1 MRKTGLLIL
10 LVAAL
15 IGCPPPGE
23 DEIFNNINIADWVTF
38 ADGDSISSVTQS
50 FTVAAEKDGYTATV
64 KAPSTMTVEG
74 NTVSVNP
81 INIYAPSQEA
91 ILTITLTKNGV
102 SKQFPLTVTLKRTL
116 GSMPVEQLFLFEE
129 SLDTINGVTKNFT
142 LAQDTGDWG
151 EDISWKFETGSENLV
166 YNAETGEVTVT
177 LTDEQQKATAT
188 ATFTKEGFESVTKTY
203 NITVLTQNEGFSWT
217 PDSLTDYITLG
228 NGGKDYLW
236 RIRDNFTLQ
245 TSFEAGTDHEAGTIT
260 WTSSN
265 EAAISVSGGNATV
278 TRDLDSQK
286 VTLTAAFAET
296 GRRPKEVTIDVLVME
311 TIPATLT
318 VDGKTYKLVY
328 FDAFDNQAI
337 LEANWDVGNPGH
349 NAPEIGN
356 NNLDPTYF
364 KSPDGQFHGYAD
376 EWQKQPTWSPL
387 ATYIEDGKAR
397 LLAKYDKE
405 AQIGVAGA
413 LHSKRL
419 FPHGV
424 FHARWT
430 QKRDTASH
438 WDAFWLDTNQPFSK
452 AYGQKLLNLP
462 KALRSE
468 VDVDSDLGEGF
479 FDNQANNIQH
489 GNTSVSNPILYQSQ
503 YTLKT
508 DSSVPDWGFTAAKRV
523 DKIGRWYN
531 GEQRYELD
539 AYEWNPAG
547 GDINIKTQNNVIHTW
562 HWMRGYPGNT
572 SGTDH
577 EVDKKWFVGDV
588 ARNDGK
594 VGGYST
600 TYKAAVNKTPSF
612 TLTALYND
620 SKIAFYYNAH
630 GESNFSSPK
639 YSRSKKDDG
648 TFDNSAKKPDPT
660 DPKQTIPN
668 PDNFQPWPDDEFNP
682 VQVKFT
688 IEPGQWNDAYYLITT
703 TFKDKPDEFDA
714 MDLEY
719 FAYYAAEDD
728 MFNPNIGDENSGV
741 SLTAITDMDNV
752 QEDSDTQAKLTKE
765 WVQE

>member
-1 MRKTGLLIL
+1 MRKTSLLIL

-23 DEIFNNINIADWVTF
+23 DELFNNINIADWVTF

-116 GSMPVEQLFLFEE
+116 GSIPVEQLILFEE
-129 SLDTINGVTKNFT
+129 SLDTIDGVTKNFT

-151 EDISWKFETGSENLV
+151 EDISWKFDTGSENLV

-177 LTDEQQKATAT
+177 LTDEQQTAKAT
-188 ATFTKEGFESVTKTY
+188 ATFTKEGFETVTKTY
-203 NITVLTQNEGFSWT
+203 EITVLTQNEGFSWT

-245 TSFEAGTDHEAGTIT
+245 TSFEAGTGHDAGTIT

-265 EAAISVSGGNATV
+265 EDAISISGGNATV
-278 TRDLDSQK
+278 TRALDSQK
-286 VTLTAAFAET
+286 VTLTAAFKEES
-296 GRRPKEVTIDVLVME
+296 RREKSLTVDVLVME
-311 TIPATLT
+311 TIPNTLE
-318 VDGKTYKLVY
+318 VDGKTYNLVY

-337 LEANWDVGNPGH
+337 LEANWDIGNPGH

-356 NNLDPTYF
+356 NNLPPTYF
-364 KSPDGQFHGYAD
+364 EAPDGQFHGYAD
-376 EWQKQPTWSPL
+376 EWQKQPTWSPR

-462 KALRSE
+462 KALRSQVE
-468 VDVDSDLGEGF
+468 TTTEGF
-479 FDNQANNIQH
+479 FDNQAENIQH
-489 GNTSVSNPILYQSQ
+489 GNISVSNPILYQSQ

-531 GEQRYELD
+531 GEQRYEID

-547 GDINIKTQNNVIHTW
+547 GNINITTQNNVIHTW
-562 HWMRGYPGNT
+562 HWMRGYPGNQT
-572 SGTDH
+572 G
-577 EVDKKWFVGDV
+577 EQNGVDKKWFVGDV
-588 ARNDGK
+588 ARNNGK

-600 TYKAAVNKTPSF
+600 TYNAAVNKTPSF

-648 TFDNSAKKPDPT
+648 TFDNTATKPDPENEG
-660 DPKQTIPN
+660 QTISN
-668 PDNFQPWPDDEFNP
+668 PDNYQPWPDDEFNP

-688 IEPGQWNDAYYLITT
+688 IEPGQWDDRFFLITT

-741 SLTAITDMDNV
+741 ALTAITDMDNV
-752 QEDSDTQAKLTKE
+752 QEDNETQAKLTKE

>member
-1 MRKTGLLIL
+1 M
-10 LVAAL
+10 VAAL

-91 ILTITLTKNGV
+91 ILTITLTKDGV

-116 GSMPVEQLFLFEE
+116 GSMPVEQLILFEE
-129 SLDTINGVTKNFT
+129 SLDTIDGVTKNFT
-142 LAQDTGDWG
+142 LVQNTGDWG
-151 EDISWKFETGSENLV
+151 EDISWEFATDSANLQ
-166 YNAETGEVTVT
+166 YNDLTGEVTVT

-188 ATFTKEGFESVTKTY
+188 ATFTKEGFEPVTKTY
-203 NITVLTQNEGFSWT
+203 NITVLTKNEGFSWT

-228 NGGKDYLW
+228 NDGKDYLW
-236 RIRDNFTLQ
+236 RIRAD
-245 TSFEAGTDHEAGTIT
+245 FELTTEIPADDTHGAVTVS
-260 WTSSN
+260 WSSSN
-265 EAAISVSGGNATV
+265 EGAISINGKKATV
-278 TRDLDSQK
+278 TRALDSQK
-286 VTLTAAFAET
+286 VTLTAAFKEES
-296 GRRPKEVTIDVLVME
+296 RRKKSLTVDVLVME
-311 TIPATLT
+311 TIPNTLT

-337 LEANWDVGNPGH
+337 LEANWDIGNPGH
-349 NAPEIGN
+349 DAPEIGN
-356 NNLDPTYF
+356 NNLAPSYF
-364 KSPDGQFHGYAD
+364 KAPDGQFHGYAD
-376 EWQKQPTWSPL
+376 EWQKQPTWSPK

-430 QKRDTASH
+430 QKRDSNSH

-462 KALRSE
+462 KALRSQVE
-468 VDVDSDLGEGF
+468 TTTEGF
-479 FDNQANNIQH
+479 FNNQANNIQH

-508 DSSVPDWGFTAAKRV
+508 DSSVPNWGFTAAKRV

-539 AYEWNPAG
+539 AYEWVSG
-547 GDINIKTQNNVIHTW
+547 TGQNNVIHTW

-572 SGTDH
+572 SGTDNG
-577 EVDKKWFVGDV
+577 VDKKWFVGDV
-588 ARNDGK
+588 ARNQGK
-594 VGGYST
+594 VGGYSIG
-600 TYKAAVNKTPSF
+600 YSAAVNKTPSF

-648 TFDNSAKKPDPT
+648 TFDNTATTTNSNKE
-660 DPKQTIPN
+660 QIPN
-668 PDNFQPWPDDEFNP
+668 PDNYQPWPDDEFNP

-688 IEPGQWNDAYYLITT
+688 IEPGQWDDRFFMITT
-703 TFKDKPDEFDA
+703 EFQNKPDEFDA

-728 MFNPNIGDENSGV
+728 MLNPNIGDADSAGV
-741 SLTAITDMDNV
+741 PLTAITDMDNV

>member
-91 ILTITLTKNGV
+91 ILTITLTKDGV

-116 GSMPVEQLFLFEE
+116 GSMPVEELILFEE
-129 SLDTINGVTKNFT
+129 SLDTIDGVTKNFT

-151 EDISWKFETGSENLV
+151 ENISWKFDTDSANLV
-166 YNAETGEVTVT
+166 YNDLTGEVTVT

-188 ATFTKEGFESVTKTY
+188 ATFTKEGFETVTKTY
-203 NITVLTQNEGFSWT
+203 EITVLTQNEGFSWT
-217 PDSLTDYITLG
+217 PDSLSDYITLG
-228 NGGKDYLW
+228 NDGNDYLW

-245 TSFEAGTDHEAGTIT
+245 TSFEAGTDHDAGTIT

-265 EAAISVSGGNATV
+265 EAAISVSGGNAAV
-278 TRDLDSQK
+278 TRGLDSQK

-296 GRRPKEVTIDVLVME
+296 GRRPKEIKIDVLVME

-337 LEANWDVGNPGH
+337 LEANWDIGNPGH

-356 NNLDPTYF
+356 NNLKPTYF
-364 KSPDGQFHGYAD
+364 KAPDGQFHGYAD
-376 EWQKQPTWSPL
+376 EWQKQPTWSPR

-430 QKRDTASH
+430 QKRDSNSH

-462 KALRSE
+462 KALRSQVE
-468 VDVDSDLGEGF
+468 TTTEGF
-479 FDNQANNIQH
+479 FDNQAANIQH
-489 GNTSVSNPILYQSQ
+489 GDTTVSNPILYQSA

-508 DSSVPDWGFTAAKRV
+508 TSTESWNFTAAKRV
-523 DKIGRWYN
+523 DQIGRWYN

-539 AYEWNPAG
+539 AYEWVKG
-547 GDINIKTQNNVIHTW
+547 TGQNNVIHTW
-562 HWMRGYPGNT
+562 HWMRGYPGNQT
-572 SGTDH
+572 GSQNG
-577 EVDKKWFVGDV
+577 VDKKWYVGDV
-588 ARNDGK
+588 ARNQGK
-594 VGGYST
+594 VGGYSIGYSAT
-600 TYKAAVNKTPSF
+600 VNKTPSF

-620 SKIAFYYNAH
+620 SIIAFYYNAH
-630 GESNFSSPK
+630 GESNFNSPT
-639 YSRSKKDDG
+639 YSRSKQEGDIFDSTRPKD
-648 TFDNSAKKPDPT
+648 N
-660 DPKQTIPN
+660 Q
-668 PDNFQPWPDDEFNP
+668 QPWPDDEFNP

-688 IEPGQWNDAYYLITT
+688 IEPGQWNEDFFQITT
-703 TFKDKPDEFDA
+703 AFKDKPDEFDA

-719 FAYYAAEDD
+719 FAYYAAEND
-728 MFNPNIGDENSGV
+728 MLNPNIGDENSGV
-741 SLTAITDMDNV
+741 TLKAITDMDNV
-752 QEDSDTQAKLTKE
+752 LEDSDTQAKLTKE
-765 WVQE
+765 WVQK

>member
-91 ILTITLTKNGV
+91 ILTITLTKDGV

-116 GSMPVEQLFLFEE
+116 GSMPVEQLILFEE
-129 SLDTINGVTKNFT
+129 SLDTIDGVTKNFT
-142 LAQDTGDWG
+142 LVQNTGDWG
-151 EDISWKFETGSENLV
+151 EDISWEFDTDSANLV
-166 YNAETGEVTVT
+166 YNDLTGEVTVT

-188 ATFTKEGFESVTKTY
+188 ATFTKEGFETVPKTY
-203 NITVLTQNEGFSWT
+203 EITVLTKNEGFSWT
-217 PDSLTDYITLG
+217 PDSLSDYITLG

-236 RIRDNFTLQ
+236 RIRAD
-245 TSFEAGTDHEAGTIT
+245 FELTTEIPADDTHGAVTVSWI
-260 WTSSN
+260 SSN
-265 EAAISVSGGNATV
+265 EDAISINGGDATV
-278 TRDLDSQK
+278 TRALDSQK

-296 GRRPKEVTIDVLVME
+296 GRRPKEIKIDVLVME
-311 TIPATLT
+311 TIPATLS

-337 LEANWDVGNPGH
+337 LEANWDIGNPGH
-349 NAPEIGN
+349 DAPKIGN
-356 NNLDPTYF
+356 NNLAPSYF
-364 KSPDGQFHGYAD
+364 KAPDGQFHGYAD
-376 EWQKQPTWSPL
+376 EWQKQPTWSPR

-397 LLAKYDKE
+397 LLAKYDTE

-430 QKRDTASH
+430 QKRDSNSH

-462 KALRSE
+462 KALRSQVE
-468 VDVDSDLGEGF
+468 TTTEGF
-479 FDNQANNIQH
+479 FNNQANNIQH

-508 DSSVPDWGFTAAKRV
+508 GSSVPNWGFTAAKRV

-539 AYEWNPAG
+539 AYEWVSG
-547 GDINIKTQNNVIHTW
+547 TGQNNVIHTW
-562 HWMRGYPGNT
+562 HWMRGYPGNQT
-572 SGTDH
+572 GTDNG
-577 EVDKKWFVGDV
+577 VDKKWFVGDV
-588 ARNDGK
+588 ARNQGK
-594 VGGYST
+594 VGGYSIG
-600 TYKAAVNKTPSF
+600 YSAAVNKTPSF

-639 YSRSKKDDG
+639 YSRSKKNDG
-648 TFDNSAKKPDPT
+648 TFDNTATTTNSNKE
-660 DPKQTIPN
+660 QIPN
-668 PDNFQPWPDDEFNP
+668 PDNYQPWPDDEFNP

-688 IEPGQWNDAYYLITT
+688 IEPGQWDDRFFMITT
-703 TFKDKPDEFDA
+703 EFQNKPDEFDA

-728 MFNPNIGDENSGV
+728 MLNPNIGAENSGV
-741 SLTAITDMDNV
+741 PLTAISDMDNV
-752 QEDSDTQAKLTKE
+752 QESAETQKKLTKE

>member
-91 ILTITLTKNGV
+91 ILTITLTKDGV

-116 GSMPVEQLFLFEE
+116 GSMPVEQLILFEE
-129 SLDTINGVTKNFT
+129 SLDTIDGVTKNFT
-142 LAQDTGDWG
+142 LVQNTGDWG
-151 EDISWKFETGSENLV
+151 EDISWEFATDSANLQ
-166 YNAETGEVTVT
+166 YNDLTGEVTVT

-188 ATFTKEGFESVTKTY
+188 ATFTKEGFEPVTKTY
-203 NITVLTQNEGFSWT
+203 NITVLTKNEGFSWT

-228 NGGKDYLW
+228 NDGKDYLW
-236 RIRDNFTLQ
+236 RIRAD
-245 TSFEAGTDHEAGTIT
+245 FELTTEIPADDTHGAVTVS
-260 WTSSN
+260 WSSSN
-265 EAAISVSGGNATV
+265 EGAISINGKKATV
-278 TRDLDSQK
+278 TRALDSQK
-286 VTLTAAFAET
+286 VTLTAAFKEES
-296 GRRPKEVTIDVLVME
+296 RREKSLTVDVLVME
-311 TIPATLT
+311 TIPNTLT

-337 LEANWDVGNPGH
+337 LEANWDIGNPGH
-349 NAPEIGN
+349 DAPEIGN
-356 NNLDPTYF
+356 NNLAPSYF
-364 KSPDGQFHGYAD
+364 KAPDGQFHGYAD
-376 EWQKQPTWSPL
+376 EWQKQPTWSPK

-430 QKRDTASH
+430 QKRDSNSH

-462 KALRSE
+462 KALRSQVE
-468 VDVDSDLGEGF
+468 TTTEGF
-479 FDNQANNIQH
+479 FNNQANNIQH

-508 DSSVPDWGFTAAKRV
+508 DSSVPNWGFTAAKRV

-539 AYEWNPAG
+539 AYEWVSG
-547 GDINIKTQNNVIHTW
+547 TGQNNVIHTW

-572 SGTDH
+572 SGTDNG
-577 EVDKKWFVGDV
+577 VDKKWFVGDV
-588 ARNDGK
+588 ARNQGK
-594 VGGYST
+594 VGGYSIG
-600 TYKAAVNKTPSF
+600 YSAAVNKTPSF

-648 TFDNSAKKPDPT
+648 TFDNTATTTNSNKE
-660 DPKQTIPN
+660 QIPN
-668 PDNFQPWPDDEFNP
+668 PDNYQPWPDDEFNP

-688 IEPGQWNDAYYLITT
+688 IEPGQWDDRFFMITT
-703 TFKDKPDEFDA
+703 EFQNKPDEFDA

-728 MFNPNIGDENSGV
+728 MLNPNIGDADSAGV
-741 SLTAITDMDNV
+741 PLTAITDMDNV

>member
-23 DEIFNNINIADWVTF
+23 DELFNNINIADWVTF

-81 INIYAPSQEA
+81 INIYEPSQEA

-116 GSMPVEQLFLFEE
+116 GSMPVEQLILFEE
-129 SLDTINGVTKNFT
+129 SLDTIDGVTKNFT
-142 LAQDTGDWG
+142 LAQDTGDWA
-151 EDISWKFETGSENLV
+151 EDISWKFDTDSANLQ
-166 YNAETGEVTVT
+166 YNESTGEVTVT

-188 ATFTKEGFESVTKTY
+188 ATFTKEGFETVTKTY
-203 NITVLTQNEGFSWT
+203 NITVLTKNEGFSWT

-228 NGGKDYLW
+228 NDGKDYLW
-236 RIRDNFTLQ
+236 RIRAD
-245 TSFEAGTDHEAGTIT
+245 FELTTEIPADDTHGAVTVS
-260 WTSSN
+260 WSSSN
-265 EAAISVSGGNATV
+265 EDAISINGGNATV
-278 TRDLDSQK
+278 TRALDSQK
-286 VTLTAAFAET
+286 VTLTAAFKEES
-296 GRRPKEVTIDVLVME
+296 RREKSLTVDVLVME
-311 TIPATLT
+311 TIPNTLE

-337 LEANWDVGNPGH
+337 LEANWDIGNPGH

-356 NNLDPTYF
+356 MGLEPTYF
-364 KSPDGQFHGYAD
+364 EAPDGQFHGYAD
-376 EWQKQPTWSPL
+376 EWQKQPTWSPR

-397 LLAKYDKE
+397 LLAKYDTE
-405 AQIGVAGA
+405 AQVGVAGA

-430 QKRDTASH
+430 QKRDTDSH

-462 KALRSE
+462 KALRNQVEKTS
-468 VDVDSDLGEGF
+468 EGF
-479 FDNQANNIQH
+479 FNNKAANIQH
-489 GNTSVSNPILYQSQ
+489 GNTAVENPILYQSA

-508 DSSVPDWGFTAAKRV
+508 STAQSWNFTAAKRV
-523 DKIGRWYN
+523 DQIGRWYN

-539 AYEWNPAG
+539 AYEWVSG
-547 GDINIKTQNNVIHTW
+547 TGQNNVIHTW
-562 HWMRGYPGNT
+562 HWMRGYPGNQT
-572 SGTDH
+572 GTQ
-577 EVDKKWFVGDV
+577 EGVDKKWYVGDV
-588 ARNDGK
+588 ARGQGK
-594 VGGYST
+594 IGGYSG
-600 TYKAAVNKTPSF
+600 TYNAAVNKTPSF

-639 YSRSKKDDG
+639 YSRSKQSGDI
-648 TFDNSAKKPDPT
+648 FDSTRPE
-660 DPKQTIPN
+660 
-668 PDNFQPWPDDEFNP
+668 DNQQPWPDDEFNP

-688 IEPGQWNDAYYLITT
+688 IEPGQWDDRFFMITT
-703 TFKDKPDEFDA
+703 EFQNKPDEFDA

-728 MFNPNIGDENSGV
+728 MLNPNIGDENSGV

-752 QEDSDTQAKLTKE
+752 QESAETQTKLTKE

>member
-91 ILTITLTKNGV
+91 ILTITLTKDGV

-116 GSMPVEQLFLFEE
+116 GSMPVDQLFLFEE
-129 SLDTINGVTKNFT
+129 SLDTIDGVTKNFT

-151 EDISWKFETGSENLV
+151 EDISWEFTGSENLV
-166 YNAETGEVTVT
+166 YNAATGKVTVT
-177 LTDEQQKATAT
+177 RTDERQKATAT
-188 ATFTKEGFESVTKTY
+188 ATFTKEGFETVTKTY
-203 NITVLTQNEGFSWT
+203 ELTILTSAEGYSWT

-245 TSFEAGTDHEAGTIT
+245 TSFEAGTGHDAGTIT

-278 TRDLDSQK
+278 TRALDSQK

-318 VDGKTYKLVY
+318 VDGKPYKLVY

-337 LEANWDVGNPGH
+337 LEANWDIGNPGH
-349 NAPEIGN
+349 YAEEIGN
-356 NNLDPTYF
+356 NNLKPTYF
-364 KSPDGQFHGYAD
+364 KAPDGQFHGYAD
-376 EWQKQPTWSPL
+376 EWQKQPTWSPR

-462 KALRSE
+462 KALRSQVE
-468 VDVDSDLGEGF
+468 TTTEGF
-479 FDNQANNIQH
+479 FNNQAENIQH
-489 GNTSVSNPILYQSQ
+489 GDTSVSNPILYQSQ

-508 DSSVPDWGFTAAKRV
+508 DSSVPNWGFTAAKRV

-547 GDINIKTQNNVIHTW
+547 GNINITTQNNVIHTW
-562 HWMRGYPGNT
+562 HWMRGYPGNQA
-572 SGTDH
+572 G
-577 EVDKKWFVGDV
+577 EQNGVDKKWFVGDV
-588 ARNDGK
+588 ARNQGK

-600 TYKAAVNKTPSF
+600 TYNAAVNKTPSF

-639 YSRSKKDDG
+639 YSRSKNNDG
-648 TFDNSAKKPDPT
+648 TFDNTVEKPDPK
-660 DPKQTIPN
+660 DPEQKIDDPEN
-668 PDNFQPWPDDEFNP
+668 YQPWPDDEFNP

-728 MFNPNIGDENSGV
+728 MLNPNIGDENSGV
-741 SLTAITDMDNV
+741 TLKAITDMDNV
-752 QEDSDTQAKLTKE
+752 QEDSKTQQLLTKE

>member
-64 KAPSTMTVEG
+64 KVPSTMTVEG

-91 ILTITLTKNGV
+91 ILTITLTKDGV

-116 GSMPVEQLFLFEE
+116 GSMPVDQLILFDE
-129 SLDTINGVTKNFT
+129 SLDTIDGVTKNFT
-142 LAQDTGDWG
+142 LAQNTGDWG
-151 EDISWKFETGSENLV
+151 EDISWKFDTDSANLV
-166 YNAETGEVTVT
+166 YEESTGEVTVT
-177 LTDEQQKATAT
+177 LTDERQTATAT
-188 ATFTKEGFESVTKTY
+188 ATFTKEGFEPVTKTY
-203 NITVLTQNEGFSWT
+203 EITVLTQNEGFSWT

-236 RIRDNFTLQ
+236 RIRAD
-245 TSFEAGTDHEAGTIT
+245 FELTTEIPKDDTHGAVTVS
-260 WTSSN
+260 WSSSN
-265 EAAISVSGGNATV
+265 EDAISINGGDATV
-278 TRDLDSQK
+278 TRALDSQK
-286 VTLTAAFAET
+286 VTLTAAFKEES
-296 GRRPKEVTIDVLVME
+296 RREKSLTIDVLVME
-311 TIPATLT
+311 TIPNTLT

-337 LEANWDVGNPGH
+337 LEANWDIGNPGH
-349 NAPEIGN
+349 DAPEIGN
-356 NNLDPTYF
+356 NDLEPKYF
-364 KSPDGQFHGYAD
+364 EAPDGQFHGYAD
-376 EWQKQPTWSPL
+376 EWQKQPTWSPK

-430 QKRDTASH
+430 QKRDTNSH

-468 VDVDSDLGEGF
+468 VVVDSDLGEGF
-479 FDNQANNIQH
+479 FDNQAANIQH
-489 GNTSVSNPILYQSQ
+489 GDTAVSNPILYQSK

-508 DSSVPDWGFTAAKRV
+508 TSTGSWDFTAAKRV
-523 DKIGRWYN
+523 NEIGRWYN
-531 GEQRYELD
+531 GEQRYEID
-539 AYEWNPAG
+539 AYEWTG
-547 GDINIKTQNNVIHTW
+547 GNTQNNVIHTW
-562 HWMRGYPGNT
+562 HWMRGYPGNE
-572 SGTDH
+572 SDLDA
-577 EVDKKWFVGDV
+577 VQDVAKKWHVGSV
-588 ARNDGK
+588 ARNNAK
-594 VGGYST
+594 VGGYSKVY
-600 TYKAAVNKTPSF
+600 YKDVNKTPSF

-630 GESNFSSPK
+630 GESSFTNPTFSH
-639 YSRSKKDDG
+639 SKASDG
-648 TFDNSAKKPDPT
+648 SFDRNQSG
-660 DPKQTIPN
+660 
-668 PDNFQPWPDDEFNP
+668 DNKQPWPDDEFNP

-688 IEPGQWNDAYYLITT
+688 IEPGQWNEDFFQITT
-703 TFKDKPDEFDA
+703 AFKDKPDEFDA

-741 SLTAITDMDNV
+741 TLTAITDMDNV
-752 QEDSDTQAKLTKE
+752 QEDAATQAKLTKE

>member
-91 ILTITLTKNGV
+91 ILTITLTKDGV

-116 GSMPVEQLFLFEE
+116 GSIPVEQLILFEE
-129 SLDTINGVTKNFT
+129 SRDTIDGVTKNFT

-151 EDISWKFETGSENLV
+151 EDISWEFDTDSANLV
-166 YNAETGEVTVT
+166 YNDLTGEVTVT

-188 ATFTKEGFESVTKTY
+188 ATFTKEGFETVTKTY

-217 PDSLTDYITLG
+217 PDSLSDYITLG
-228 NGGKDYLW
+228 NGGNDYLW

-245 TSFEAGTDHEAGTIT
+245 TSFEAGTGHDAGTIT

-265 EAAISVSGGNATV
+265 EAAISVSGGTATV
-278 TRDLDSQK
+278 TRGLDSQK

-296 GRRPKEVTIDVLVME
+296 GRRPKEIKIDVLVME

-356 NNLDPTYF
+356 EGLEPTYF
-364 KSPDGQFHGYAD
+364 EAPDGQFHGYAD
-376 EWQKQPTWSPL
+376 EWQKQPTWSPR

-479 FDNQANNIQH
+479 FDNQAANIQH
-489 GNTSVSNPILYQSQ
+489 GNTTVSNPILYQSA
-503 YTLKT
+503 YTLKKIST
-508 DSSVPDWGFTAAKRV
+508 GSWNFTAAKRV
-523 DKIGRWYN
+523 DQIGRWYN

-539 AYEWNPAG
+539 AYEWTG
-547 GDINIKTQNNVIHTW
+547 GTTQNNVIHTW
-562 HWMRGYPGNT
+562 HWMRGYPGNE
-572 SGTDH
+572 SDLDPVQG
-577 EVDKKWFVGDV
+577 VAKKWHVGSV
-588 ARNDGK
+588 ARDPGK
-594 VGGYST
+594 VNGVPGYSWVY
-600 TYKAAVNKTPSF
+600 YKDVNKTPSF

-630 GESNFSSPK
+630 GESSFTTPT
-639 YSRSKKDDG
+639 YSRQKASDG
-648 TFDNSAKKPDPT
+648 SFDSDKSG
-660 DPKQTIPN
+660 
-668 PDNFQPWPDDEFNP
+668 DNKQPWPDDEFNP

-688 IEPGQWNDAYYLITT
+688 IEPGQWNEDFFQITT
-703 TFKDKPDEFDA
+703 AFKDKPDEFDA

-728 MFNPNIGDENSGV
+728 MFNPNIGDENSGEP
-741 SLTAITDMDNV
+741 LTAITDMDNV
-752 QEDSDTQAKLTKE
+752 LEDSDTQAKLTKE

>member
-81 INIYAPSQEA
+81 INIYAPSYEA
-91 ILTITLTKNGV
+91 ILTITLTKDGV

-116 GSMPVEQLFLFEE
+116 GSMPVEQLILFEE
-129 SLDTINGVTKNFT
+129 SLDTIDGVTKNFT

-151 EDISWKFETGSENLV
+151 EDISWKFETGSANLQ
-166 YNAETGEVTVT
+166 YNDLTGEVTVT

-188 ATFTKEGFESVTKTY
+188 ATFTKEGFETVTKIY
-203 NITVLTQNEGFSWT
+203 EITVLTQNEGFSWT

-228 NGGKDYLW
+228 NDGKDYLW

-245 TSFEAGTDHEAGTIT
+245 TSFEAGTGHDAGTIT

-265 EAAISVSGGNATV
+265 EAAISVSGGTATV
-278 TRDLDSQK
+278 TRALDSQK

-296 GRRPKEVTIDVLVME
+296 GRRPKEIKIDVLVME
-311 TIPATLT
+311 TIPETLT

-337 LEANWDVGNPGH
+337 LEANWDIGNPGH
-349 NAPEIGN
+349 DAPEIGN
-356 NNLDPTYF
+356 MGLEPTYF
-364 KSPDGQFHGYAD
+364 KAPDGQFHGYAD
-376 EWQKQPTWSPL
+376 EWQKQPTWSPR

-397 LLAKYDKE
+397 LLAKYDTE

-430 QKRDTASH
+430 QKRDTNSH

-462 KALRSE
+462 KALRNQVTETS
-468 VDVDSDLGEGF
+468 EGF
-479 FDNQANNIQH
+479 FNNKAENIQH
-489 GNTSVSNPILYQSQ
+489 GNDAVANPILYQSK

-508 DSSVPDWGFTAAKRV
+508 DASKNWDFTAAPRV
-523 DKIGRWYN
+523 NQIGRWYN
-531 GEQRYELD
+531 GEQRYEID
-539 AYEWNPAG
+539 AYEWTG
-547 GDINIKTQNNVIHTW
+547 GNTQNNVIHTW

-572 SGTDH
+572 SGIDNG
-577 EVDKKWFVGDV
+577 VNKKWFVGDV
-588 ARNDGK
+588 ARNNAK

-600 TYKAAVNKTPSF
+600 VYYKDVNKTPSF
-612 TLTALYND
+612 TLTTLYND

-630 GESNFSSPK
+630 GESNFSSPT

-648 TFDNSAKKPDPT
+648 TFDNTATKPNPENT
-660 DPKQTIPN
+660 EQKIPN
-668 PDNFQPWPDDEFNP
+668 PDNFQPWPNDEFNP

-688 IEPGQWNDAYYLITT
+688 IEPGQWDDRFYMITT
-703 TFKDKPDEFDA
+703 AFKDKPDEFDA

-719 FAYYAAEDD
+719 FAYYAAADD
-728 MFNPNIGDENSGV
+728 MFNPNIGDENSSV
-741 SLTAITDMDNV
+741 PLTAITDMDNV
-752 QEDSDTQAKLTKE
+752 QEDAATQANLTKE
-765 WVQE
+765 WVQK

>member
-91 ILTITLTKNGV
+91 ILTITLTKDGV

-129 SLDTINGVTKNFT
+129 SLDTIDGVTKDFT

-151 EDISWKFETGSENLV
+151 EDIIWEFETDSANLV
-166 YNAETGEVTVT
+166 YEESTGKVTVT
-177 LTDEQQKATAT
+177 LTDEQQTATAT
-188 ATFTKEGFESVTKTY
+188 AKFTKEGFEPVTETY
-203 NITVLTQNEGFSWT
+203 EITVLTQNEGFSWT

-245 TSFEAGTDHEAGTIT
+245 TSFEAGTGHDAGTIT

-265 EAAISVSGGNATV
+265 EAAISVSGGTATV

-296 GRRPKEVTIDVLVME
+296 GRRPTAVTIDVLVME

-337 LEANWDVGNPGH
+337 LEANWDIGNPGH
-349 NAPEIGN
+349 NAPTIGN
-356 NNLDPTYF
+356 EGLPPKYF
-364 KSPDGQFHGYAD
+364 EAPDGQFHGYAD
-376 EWQKQPTWSPL
+376 EWQKQPTWSPR

-405 AQIGVAGA
+405 AGIGVAGA

-430 QKRDTASH
+430 QKRDTNSH

-462 KALRSE
+462 KALRSKME
-468 VDVDSDLGEGF
+468 KHSTWGDGF
-479 FDNQANNIQH
+479 FNNQANNIQH
-489 GNTSVSNPILYQSQ
+489 GNDTPTETPILYQSK
-503 YTLKT
+503 YTVKT
-508 DSSVPDWGFTAAKRV
+508 NDSEDWNFTAAKRV
-523 DKIGRWYN
+523 DQIGRWYN
-531 GEQRYELD
+531 GEQRYEID
-539 AYEWNPAG
+539 AYEWNPSEG
-547 GDINIKTQNNVIHTW
+547 INTTLQNNVIHTW
-562 HWMRGYPGNT
+562 NWMRGYPGNQT
-572 SGTDH
+572 GT
-577 EVDKKWFVGDV
+577 EGGVDKKWFVGRV
-588 ARNDGK
+588 ARELKDQNNVYNK
-594 VGGYST
+594 VGGYSA
-600 TYKAAVNKTPSF
+600 TYRRNVNKTPSF
-612 TLTALYND
+612 TITTLYND

-630 GESNFSSPK
+630 GESSFTNPT
-639 YSRSKKDDG
+639 YSLGEFNGSG
-648 TFDNSAKKPDPT
+648 DNK
-660 DPKQTIPN
+660 
-668 PDNFQPWPDDEFNP
+668 QPWPDDEFNP

-688 IEPGQWNDAYYLITT
+688 IEPGQWNDAYYMITPE
-703 TFKDKPDEFDA
+703 FKDKPDEFDA

-728 MFNPNIGDENSGV
+728 MLNPNIGDADRAGV
-741 SLTAITDMDNV
+741 PLTAITDMDNV
-752 QEDSDTQAKLTKE
+752 REDAATQEKLTKE

>member
-91 ILTITLTKNGV
+91 ILTITLTKDGV
-102 SKQFPLTVTLKRTL
+102 SKQFPLTVILKRTL
-116 GSMPVEQLFLFEE
+116 GSMPVEQLILFEE
-129 SLDTINGVTKNFT
+129 SLDTIDGVTKNFT
-142 LAQDTGDWG
+142 LAQNTGDWG
-151 EDISWKFETGSENLV
+151 EDVSWKFDTDSANLQ
-166 YNAETGEVTVT
+166 YNDLTGEVTVT

-188 ATFTKEGFESVTKTY
+188 ATFTKEGFEPVTKTY
-203 NITVLTQNEGFSWT
+203 EITVLTKNEGFSWT
-217 PDSLTDYITLG
+217 PDSLSDYITLG

-236 RIRDNFTLQ
+236 RIRAD
-245 TSFEAGTDHEAGTIT
+245 FELTTEIPADDTHGAVTVS
-260 WTSSN
+260 WSSSN
-265 EAAISVSGGNATV
+265 EDAISINGEKATV
-278 TRDLDSQK
+278 TRALDSQK
-286 VTLTAAFAET
+286 VTLTAAFKEES
-296 GRRPKEVTIDVLVME
+296 RREKSLTIDVLVME
-311 TIPATLT
+311 TIPNTLT

-337 LEANWDVGNPGH
+337 LEANWDIGNPGH
-349 NAPEIGN
+349 DAPEIGN
-356 NNLDPTYF
+356 MDLEPTYF
-364 KSPDGQFHGYAD
+364 EAPDGQFHGYAD
-376 EWQKQPTWSPL
+376 EWQKQPTWSPK

-430 QKRDTASH
+430 QKRDSNSH

-462 KALRSE
+462 KALRSQVE
-468 VDVDSDLGEGF
+468 TTTEGF
-479 FDNQANNIQH
+479 FNNQANNIQH

-508 DSSVPDWGFTAAKRV
+508 GSSVPNWGFTAAKRV

-539 AYEWNPAG
+539 AYEWVSG
-547 GDINIKTQNNVIHTW
+547 TGQNNVIHTW
-562 HWMRGYPGNT
+562 HWMRGYPGNQT
-572 SGTDH
+572 GTDNG
-577 EVDKKWFVGDV
+577 VNKKWFVGDV
-588 ARNDGK
+588 ARNQGK
-594 VGGYST
+594 VGGYSIG
-600 TYKAAVNKTPSF
+600 YSAAVNKTPSF

-648 TFDNSAKKPDPT
+648 TFDNTATTTNSNKE
-660 DPKQTIPN
+660 QIPN
-668 PDNFQPWPDDEFNP
+668 PDNYQPWPDDEFNP

-688 IEPGQWNDAYYLITT
+688 IEPGQWDDRFFMITT
-703 TFKDKPDEFDA
+703 EFQNKPDEFDA

-728 MFNPNIGDENSGV
+728 MLNPNIGDENSGV
-741 SLTAITDMDNV
+741 SLTAITDMENV
-752 QEDSDTQAKLTKE
+752 QESAETQAKLTKE